1 MHVQKVLKQFVLLGE
16 IILVKA
22 HENLTTAHNLQT
34 KLLQDEVKGQGQS
47 C

>member
-1 MHVQKVLKQFVLLGE
+1 MHVQKILKQFVLLGK

-22 HENLTTAHNLQT
+22 HENLTIAHNLQT

>member
-1 MHVQKVLKQFVLLGE
+1 MLLGE
-16 IILVKA
+16 MILVKA
-22 HENLTTAHNLQT
+22 HENLTIAHNLQT